1 MNFCRVLFVCLGNIC
16 RSPTAQAI
24 FEKRITEHGLE
35 DLFKIDSC
43 GTGSWHIGKMPDSRA
58 IEAAEKRGYS
68 LRHIRGRKM
77 QTKDFDNFDYFIAMD
92 RENLKE
98 IERLLPENFY
108 GNVVLFSSFIK
119 DSKLVDVPDPY
130 YGGERGFD
138 EVIDLIEL
146 GVSGFLKSILSD

>member
-35 DLFKIDSC
+35 DLFEVDSC
-43 GTGSWHIGKMPDSRA
+43 GTGSWHIGKMPDPRA

-68 LRHIRGRKM
+68 LNHIRARRI
-77 QTKDFDNFDYFIAMD
+77 QIKDFDNFDYLVAMD

-98 IERLLPENFY
+98 VEKLLPENFY

-138 EVIDLIEL
+138 EVIDMIEL
-146 GVSGFLKSILSD
+146 GASGFLNNTLSD

>member
-1 MNFCRVLFVCLGNIC
+1 MNLYRVLFVCLGNIC

-24 FEKRITEHGLE
+24 FEKRIVEHGLE
-35 DLFKIDSC
+35 GIFKIDSC

-68 LRHIRGRKM
+68 LNHIRARKM
-77 QTKDFDNFDYFIAMD
+77 QIQDFDDFDYFIAMD

-98 IERLLPENFY
+98 IERLCPEKFR

-119 DSKLVDVPDPY
+119 NSKLVDVPDPY

-138 EVIDLIEL
+138 EVIDMIEL
-146 GVSGFLKSILSD
+146 GASGFFEKHIE

>member
-1 MNFCRVLFVCLGNIC
+1 MNLYRVLFVCLGNIC

-24 FEKRITEHGLE
+24 FEKRIIEHGLE
-35 DLFKIDSC
+35 EFFEIDSC

-58 IEAAEKRGYS
+58 IEAAAKRGYS
-68 LRHIRGRKM
+68 LNHIRARKM
-77 QTKDFDNFDYFIAMD
+77 QVKDFDDFDYFVAMD

-98 IERLLPENFY
+98 IEKLCPEKFC

-119 DSKLVDVPDPY
+119 NSRLVDVPDPY

-138 EVIDLIEL
+138 EVIDMIEL
-146 GVSGFLKSILSD
+146 GASDFLKSILSD

>member
-1 MNFCRVLFVCLGNIC
+1 MNLYRVLFVCLGNIC

-24 FEKRITEHGLE
+24 FEKRIVEHGLE
-35 DLFKIDSC
+35 DFFRIVSC

-58 IEAAEKRGYS
+58 IEAAAKRGYS
-68 LRHIRGRKM
+68 LNHIRARKM
-77 QTKDFDNFDYFIAMD
+77 QIKDFDDFDYFVAMD

-98 IERLLPENFY
+98 IEKLCPEKFC

-119 DSKLVDVPDPY
+119 NSRLVDVPDPY

-138 EVIDLIEL
+138 EVIDMIEL
-146 GVSGFLKSILSD
+146 GASDFLKSILND

>member
-1 MNFCRVLFVCLGNIC
+1 MNSYRVLFVCLGNIC

-24 FEKRITEHGLE
+24 FEKRIVEHGLE
-35 DLFKIDSC
+35 DFFRIDSC

-58 IEAAEKRGYS
+58 MEAAAKRGYS
-68 LRHIRGRKM
+68 LNHIRARKM
-77 QTKDFDNFDYFIAMD
+77 QIKDFDDFDYFVAMD

-98 IERLLPENFY
+98 IERLCPEKFR

-119 DSKLVDVPDPY
+119 NSKLVDVPDPY

-138 EVIDLIEL
+138 EVIDMIEL
-146 GVSGFLKSILSD
+146 GSSDFLKTILND